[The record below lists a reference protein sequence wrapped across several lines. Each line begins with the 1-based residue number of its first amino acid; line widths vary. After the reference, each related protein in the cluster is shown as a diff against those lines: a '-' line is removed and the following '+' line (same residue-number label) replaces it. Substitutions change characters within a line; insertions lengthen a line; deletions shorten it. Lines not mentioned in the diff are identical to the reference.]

1 MGSCNSPHFPPA
13 QYGTDA
19 GKHLS
24 EAERLYDGSVRTEFE
39 TDDAID
45 FVGTMSVAQFDSLA
59 GGNKG
64 FSCAGRTIVNQAGSQ
79 RSRLVSVLFSRF
91 FDSTSSFTSSPS
103 AFELQVAQIN
113 P

>member
-1 MGSCNSPHFPPA
+1 MGSCNAPHFPPA

-59 GGNKG
+59 GVIKVFPVPGG
-64 FSCAGRTIVNQAGSQ
+64 
-79 RSRLVSVLFSRF
+79 
-91 FDSTSSFTSSPS
+91 P
-103 AFELQVAQIN
+103 
-113 P
+113 

>member
-64 FSCAGRTIVNQAGSQ
+64 FSCAGRTIVNQAGSKR
-79 RSRLVSVLFSRF
+79 RSLSICFIFQILRF
-91 FDSTSSFTSSPS
+91 DFVVHFISLSF
-103 AFELQVAQIN
+103 
-113 P
+113 